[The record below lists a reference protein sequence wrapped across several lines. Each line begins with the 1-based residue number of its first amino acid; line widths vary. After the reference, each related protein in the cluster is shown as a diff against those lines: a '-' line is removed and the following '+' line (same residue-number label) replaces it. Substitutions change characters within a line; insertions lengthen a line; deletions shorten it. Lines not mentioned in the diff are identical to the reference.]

1 MFWAIVLKME
11 RKKENFE
18 LLDYPKEGTFNTHIN
33 TVALLHV
40 LKTTVK
46 YEFCN
51 TPTSWWVP

>member
-1 MFWAIVLKME
+1 ME

-18 LLDYPKEGTFNTHIN
+18 LLHYPKEGTFNTHIN